1 MKKIIISLC
10 SLAFITTL
18 TSCAVPLQELGDNSK
33 KAIDTNVLTD
43 AVKNKVVSFF
53 TAVIVLSS
61 ILKRPMDIP
70 LVRD

>member
-43 AVKNKVVSFF
+43 AVKIKLFLFS
-53 TAVIVLSS
+53 AVIVLSS

>member
-33 KAIDTNVLTD
+33 KAIDNNVLTD
-43 AVKNKVVSFF
+43 AIKNKVVSFS
-53 TAVIVLSS
+53 AVIVLSS

>member
-33 KAIDTNVLTD
+33 KAIDNNVLTD
-43 AVKNKVVSFF
+43 AVKNKVVSFS
-53 TAVIVLSS
+53 TVIVLNSV
-61 ILKRPMDIP
+61 LKRPMDIP

>member
-33 KAIDTNVLTD
+33 KAIDNNVLTD
-43 AVKNKVVSFF
+43 AVKIKLFLF
-53 TAVIVLSS
+53 QQ
-61 ILKRPMDIP
+61 
-70 LVRD
+70 